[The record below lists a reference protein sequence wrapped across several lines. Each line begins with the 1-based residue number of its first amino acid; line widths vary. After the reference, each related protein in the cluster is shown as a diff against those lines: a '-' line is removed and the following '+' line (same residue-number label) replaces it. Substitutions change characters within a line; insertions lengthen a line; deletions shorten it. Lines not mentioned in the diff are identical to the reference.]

1 MKLANSLVCPFDLSL
16 YFSESA
22 FERWSTHETLDLF
35 KRLEGNVNH
44 IMDLLRGP
52 AFGVI
57 FMIFLLAG
65 VILVTASAALVAQV
79 GLVLRLKPWNTPQ
92 QGGNQW
98 GPAGSEKMTTEQS
111 SAGNV
116 PYRAPLINHQPS
128 PQMAV
133 SEQDAIEVIDAE
145 WWQEVR

>member
-1 MKLANSLVCPFDLSL
+1 MKLADPLVCPFDLSI
-16 YFSESA
+16 YFFESA
-22 FERWSTHETLDLF
+22 FERWLALTTLDLF

-57 FMIFLLAG
+57 IMIFLLAG

-92 QGGNQW
+92 QGGNQR
-98 GPAGSEKMTTEQS
+98 GPAPAETMSKEQS
-111 SAGNV
+111 YAGTPPKNASFTDH
-116 PYRAPLINHQPS
+116 PPS

-133 SEQDAIEVIDAE
+133 TQQDTDEVIDAE